1 VGKQCEVAKERDDL
15 RYSLKQWHKLV
26 MRLLKHSI
34 RSTPLSEESLYT
46 LPATPEVN
54 KILHELEDRLAGM

>member
-15 RYSLKQWHKLV
+15 RCSLREWHRIV
-26 MRLLKHSI
+26 MRLLRHAI
-34 RSTPLSEESLYT
+34 RSTPINEQLYT
-46 LPATPEVN
+46 LPATPEVS